1 MAIPS
6 SYKSVVVVDDEP
18 AVLQLL
24 AEVVRRAG
32 YVPQPASSA
41 EEAMELLGEVASET
55 CLVISDV
62 VMDGMDGRELAT
74 WIRAEHPELP
84 VLLVSGYMFD
94 HEGQPLP
101 PGVTFRRKPL
111 SVVAIHELVEDSCG
125 ID

>member
-1 MAIPS
+1 MAIPP

-24 AEVVRRAG
+24 TEVVRKAG
-32 YVPQPASSA
+32 YVPHPASSA

-62 VMDGMDGRELAT
+62 VMGGMDGRELAQ
-74 WIRAEHPELP
+74 WIRAQHPELP
-84 VLLVSGYMFD
+84 VLLVSGYMPD
-94 HEGQPLP
+94 QESLSLP

-111 SVVAIHELVEDSCG
+111 SIQEIQELVEDSCG
-125 ID
+125 IG